1 VIEDTMFFPKL
12 RRNAKW
18 VFLFLAIAFALGFVG
33 FGVGAGGVG
42 IGDVFR
48 GAGGDSGVPSL
59 DSARDKVSENPSDP
73 QAFRDL
79 ATAAQA
85 AGATEEAVE
94 ALEGLVGLRPRDAD
108 ALRQLAAL
116 YLVQR
121 DEAVQD
127 YRLVEARTAFLG
139 TSSAVL
145 QSINLGGRPLDP
157 DPISNAVSAYYS
169 QDLNRALTLAQE
181 SATNAVETYRKIA
194 ALSPKDPNVQL
205 ELAEAARSAG
215 DSATAIAAY
224 RRYIE
229 LVPANDPT
237 ARDVRRLI
245 KELSA
250 GTSG

>member
-1 VIEDTMFFPKL
+1 MFFPKL

-18 VFLFLAIAFALGFVG
+18 VFLFLALAFGLGFVG

-48 GAGGDSGVPSL
+48 GASGDSGVPSL
-59 DSARDKVSENPSDP
+59 DGARENVSENPSDP
-73 QAFRDL
+73 EAFRDL

-85 AGATEEAVE
+85 AGNTAEAVE
-94 ALEGLVGLRPRDAD
+94 ALEGLVGLRPRDTD
-108 ALRQLAAL
+108 ALRELAAL

-121 DEAVQD
+121 DEAVND
-127 YRLVEARTAFLG
+127 YRLAEARTAFLG
-139 TSSAVL
+139 TSAAVL

-157 DPISNAVSAYYS
+157 DPISDAVSTYYS
-169 QDLNRALTLAQE
+169 QDLNQALTLAQE
-181 SATNAVETYRKIA
+181 AATSSVATYRKIV
-194 ALSPKDPNVQL
+194 ALSPEDPNVQL

-215 DSATAIAAY
+215 DNATALAAY
-224 RRYIE
+224 RKYIE

-245 KELSA
+245 NQLSA